1 MNISVLA
8 PLLLAVD
15 MLWLQ
20 ADVAGF
26 GKMVRGI
33 QGSDLEIDP
42 LAGAMAYGMLLAGY
56 AALVGD
62 DPTFIR
68 GMAYGAAVYGVFDLT
83 NLAIFKAY
91 SWRTAL
97 IDTLWGAALFGLLA
111 IVDASHLKTRRLY

>member
-1 MNISVLA
+1 MNILVLTS
-8 PLLLAVD
+8 LLLVVD

-33 QGSDLEIDP
+33 QGSDLAINP
-42 LAGAMAYGMLLAGY
+42 LAGVMAYSMLLAGY
-56 AALVGD
+56 VALVRD

-68 GMAYGAAVYGVFDLT
+68 GMVYGAVVYGVFDLT

-97 IDTLWGAALFGLLA
+97 IDTLWGAVLFGLLA
-111 IVDASHLKTRRLY
+111 IVDASHLK